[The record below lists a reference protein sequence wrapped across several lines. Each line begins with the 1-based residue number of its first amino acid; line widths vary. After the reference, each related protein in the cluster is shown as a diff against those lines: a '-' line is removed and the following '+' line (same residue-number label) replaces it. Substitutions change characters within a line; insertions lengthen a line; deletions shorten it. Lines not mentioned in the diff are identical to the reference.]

1 MKFKVNGNF
10 LSTEVL
16 KSRKSGEDYRVVKVL
31 VGDDNFTCFTNID
44 LDVNNFNRLDEV
56 IIYFDLTS
64 YNSNFNLTILGIEKM
79 K

>member
-10 LSTEVL
+10 LSSEIL
-16 KSRKSGEDYRVVKVL
+16 KSKKSGEDYRVTKVL
-31 VGDDNFTCFTNID
+31 VGEDQFTCFTDINLKVND
-44 LDVNNFNRLDEV
+44 LKRLEEV

-64 YNSNFNLTILGIEKM
+64 YNNNFNLSILDIEKI